1 MFTLFP
7 RNLTVKETYKLM
19 SGAVVPRPIA
29 FVTTAS
35 SVNGVVNAAPF
46 SFFNVISADPPL
58 LSISVGRTQDGEMKD
73 TARNAAESKEFVVHI
88 VDENIA
94 EDMNQTAA
102 ALPAHQ
108 SELDLTDLTT
118 IESDQV
124 SVPGIREARV
134 RFECK
139 LERHL
144 TFQNDQAETVND
156 LLIGRIVCFHLAD
169 EVYDAEKGYI
179 RTDALR
185 PIARLAGNDYA
196 KWGETFTLIR
206 PT

>member
-35 SVNGVVNAAPF
+35 TVNGVVNAAPF

-58 LSISVGRTQDGEMKD
+58 LSISVGRTQGGEMKD

-102 ALPAHQ
+102 VLPAHQ
-108 SELDLTDLTT
+108 SELDLTGLTT
-118 IESDQV
+118 IESNQV
-124 SVPGIREARV
+124 SVPGIQEARI

-139 LERHL
+139 LKRHL
-144 TFQNDQAETVND
+144 TFQNDQAKTVND

>member
-35 SVNGVVNAAPF
+35 TVNGVVNAAPF

-58 LSISVGRTQDGEMKD
+58 LSISVGRTQGGEMKD

-102 ALPAHQ
+102 VLPAHQ
-108 SELDLTDLTT
+108 SELDLTGLTT
-118 IESDQV
+118 IESNQV
-124 SVPGIREARV
+124 SVPGIQEARI

-144 TFQNDQAETVND
+144 TFQNDQAKTVND

-179 RTDALR
+179 RTDTLR

>member
-35 SVNGVVNAAPF
+35 TVNGVVNAAPF

-58 LSISVGRTQDGEMKD
+58 LSISVGRTQGGEMKD

-102 ALPAHQ
+102 VLPAHQ
-108 SELDLTDLTT
+108 SELDRTGLTT
-118 IESDQV
+118 IESNQV
-124 SVPGIREARV
+124 SVPGIQEARI

-144 TFQNDQAETVND
+144 TFQNDQAKTVND